1 MKVLQIGLL
10 LFLMSL
16 STWAEGLPSWNY
28 VPARQAIVDF
38 VERVTDES
46 SPDFVPPSERIAV
59 FDNDGTLW
67 AEQPVYFQL
76 LFTLDRLKEMAKEH
90 PQWKTEQ
97 PFKAALEAD
106 PSHFALDDKE
116 DLMKLLMATHAG
128 GTTDEFAQQV
138 RQWIETARHPSTGK
152 LYSEMVYQPQL
163 ELLDYLRANGFKTF
177 IVSGGGIEFMRVWS
191 EEVYGVPPEQVV
203 GSNLAHRLEYRD
215 GKPVLVR
222 RPVLEFVDD
231 EHEKVVGIHKFIGRK
246 PILAVGN
253 SDGDLQMLEWTTSQD
268 GPSLGIL
275 VHHTDA
281 EREWAY
287 DRDSKVGT
295 LDKALDE
302 AYRSNWVIV
311 DMANDWATIFPT
323 ADGARP

>member
-1 MKVLQIGLL
+1 MKILQLGVLL
-10 LFLMSL
+10 LLMTFSAL
-16 STWAEGLPSWNY
+16 AEGLPSWNY

-46 SPDFVPPSERIAV
+46 SPDYVPPAERVAV

-67 AEQPVYFQL
+67 AERPVYFQI
-76 LFTLDRLKEMAKEH
+76 LFTLDRLKEMAREH

-106 PSHFALDDKE
+106 PSHFALDSEE

-128 GTTDEFAQQV
+128 GTTDEFEAQV
-138 RQWIETARHPSTGK
+138 RTWVESARHPTSGK
-152 LYSEMVYQPQL
+152 RYTDMVYQPQL
-163 ELLDYLRANGFKTF
+163 ELLDYLRENDFKIF
-177 IVSGGGIEFMRVWS
+177 IVSGGGVEFMRVWA
-191 EEVYGVPPEQVV
+191 EDVYGIPPERVL
-203 GSNLAHRLEYRD
+203 GSNLAHRLEYRN

-231 EHEKVVGIHKFIGRK
+231 KHDKVVGIHKFIGRK

-253 SDGDLQMLEWTTSQD
+253 SDGDLQMLEWTTSHD
-268 GPSLGIL
+268 GPGLAVL
-275 VHHTDA
+275 VHHTDD

-287 DRDSKVGT
+287 DRESKVGR

-302 AYRSNWVIV
+302 AKRQDWVVV
-311 DMANDWATIFPT
+311 DMANDWATIYPN
-323 ADGARP
+323 ASKGR